1 MQNIS
6 RSQYYASI
14 MLFLGLLLSCAL
26 ALCVGPAS
34 LSLAEVS
41 QSLLQW
47 LQSSSFSNVILWH
60 IRIPRLLLGLM
71 VGAGLAV
78 CGAALQGL
86 FRNPLADPGLIGVSS
101 GASLGAAFSIV
112 LGARLFDW
120 PLLQLWLTPLF
131 AFVCGALVTLLV
143 YRLASAQGKT
153 QVATLL
159 LAGVA
164 IQAIT
169 GAGVGLLTYMA
180 DDHQLRDLTFWSM
193 GSLGGAQWPT
203 VGVTAVIVLPALWML
218 CRQARG
224 LNAMLLGEAEAGHIG
239 INVERLKLKIILFS
253 ALLVGAAV
261 SAAGMIGF
269 VGLVVPHLIRLLFGA
284 EHKFLI
290 ITSAVLGGVLLV
302 LADVAAR
309 TMVSPAEL
317 PIGILTALIGG
328 PFFIYLLLQQRQRI
342 SL

>member
-1 MQNIS
+1 MYIAS
-6 RSQYYASI
+6 HPRPFASI
-14 MLFLGLLLSCAL
+14 SLLLALLFSSAL
-26 ALCVGPAS
+26 ALCVGPVS
-34 LSLAEVS
+34 LSLSEVT

-47 LQSSSFSNVILWH
+47 LQSSSFNSVILWH

-78 CGAALQGL
+78 CGAVMQGL

-112 LGARLFDW
+112 LGARLFDISW
-120 PLLQLWLTPLF
+120 LQLWLTPLF
-131 AFVCGALVTLLV
+131 AFVCGALVTVLV
-143 YRLASAQGKT
+143 YRLASTQGKT

-169 GAGVGLLTYMA
+169 GAGIGLLTYLA
-180 DDHQLRDLTFWSM
+180 DEHQLRDLTFWSM
-193 GSLGGAQWPT
+193 GSLGGAQWPAVT
-203 VGVTAVIVLPALWML
+203 VTAALLLPALWGL
-218 CRQARG
+218 CRQAEG

-269 VGLVVPHLIRLLFGA
+269 IGLVIPHLIRLLFGA
-284 EHKFLI
+284 DHRFLI
-290 ITSAVLGGVLLV
+290 PASAVLGGVLLV

-309 TMVSPAEL
+309 IIVRPAEL

-342 SL
+342 AL